1 MIPKEGSPVFI
12 GKWSGAAIILVLLTQ
27 REVAAAPLPETVPN
41 LIAQLSAAD
50 DQARQQASD
59 KLEKL
64 GGSVLPALRQAAAGS
79 AAVEVQRRLEL
90 VVTRIENNLVKAEE
104 KHWQDLDASRRGVK
118 DRLVKIVA
126 RTPTLTDAQRT
137 SAVYL
142 LTVGRSPTDD
152 EVKRAQ
158 KQFVETNGRA
168 AGALS
173 LARSL
178 VQSEEFSAEVAD
190 ANARLLKVKVDLGPE
205 KDLVKQLHVLNSD
218 EVQKMTTAFAGSLT
232 KRVKTDGPLIDLAF
246 LLVLSRFPK
255 ANETER
261 VVAHLKKTG
270 RLQATEDIFWSLLNT
285 KEFLQSE

>member
-1 MIPKEGSPVFI
+1 VFT

-41 LIAQLSAAD
+41 LIAQLGASD
-50 DQARQQASD
+50 GQGHQQASE

-64 GGSVLPALRQAAAGS
+64 GGSVLPALRQAVAGS
-79 AAVEVQRRLEL
+79 TDAEVKRRLEL

-104 KHWQDLDASRRGVK
+104 KHWQDLDASRRGLK
-118 DRLVKIVA
+118 DRLVKIVGK
-126 RTPTLTDAQRT
+126 TPTLTDPQRT

-142 LTVGRSPTDD
+142 LALGRPPTDD
-152 EVKRAQ
+152 EAKRAQ
-158 KQFVETNGRA
+158 KQLVETNGRA
-168 AGALS
+168 ASALS

-178 VQSEEFSAEVAD
+178 VQSEEFAAEVAD
-190 ANARLLKVKVDLGPE
+190 PNARLLKLKADLAGE
-205 KDLVKQLHVLNSD
+205 KELVNRLHHLNSD
-218 EVQKMTTAFAGSLT
+218 EMQKLITAIAGSLN

-255 ANETER
+255 ADETER
-261 VVAHLKKTG
+261 AVAHLKKMG
-270 RLQATEDIFWSLLNT
+270 RQPATEDLFWALLNT